1 MPISALSA
9 AKRLCERSGWRLS
22 NLEVQKLVYLAHMF
36 CLGRTGSPLVDG
48 HFEAW
53 EYGPVHPDL
62 YHRVKV
68 FGSDP
73 VQNVFHTVRGL
84 DSESTEARVL
94 DEIGDSLAGCPS
106 GRLVAITHWDRGAW
120 ARNYRPGARFIV
132 IPNDDIKDEY
142 MEREREFGAR
152 RRLPA

>member
-36 CLGRTGSPLVDG
+36 YLGRTGWPLVDG

-53 EYGPVHPDL
+53 EYGPVHPAL
-62 YHRVKV
+62 YHRAKV

-73 VQNVFHTVRGL
+73 IQNIFHSVRDVDPG
-84 DSESTEARVL
+84 SGEAEIL
-94 DEIGDSLAGCPS
+94 DEISESLSGCPS
-106 GRLVAITHWDRGAW
+106 GRLVAITHWEKGAW
-120 ARNYRPGARFIV
+120 ARNYSPGARFV
-132 IPNDDIKDEY
+132 TIPNDDIKEEY
-142 MEREREFGAR
+142 MERERKFGSGR
-152 RRLPA
+152 